1 MIIGVVLILL
11 YPGIS
16 CIGIGSDS
24 NDKPPNVIV
33 ILADDQRADY
43 LGCAGHPIV
52 KTPNIDALAQRGMY
66 FRNAFATSAA
76 CTPSRTSILTG
87 QYERKHGVTFGSNS
101 ELTEEA
107 FANTY
112 PMLLKKAG
120 YYTGYVGKNHTPI
133 GKSEQGTGY
142 KSGIMEKAFDYWYGN
157 HRHALFY
164 PKERHQIYYGAKS
177 DTQVEIF
184 EEGALNFLRENP
196 EFAAANNFLSSRP
209 DDKPF
214 CLLINF
220 NLPHGAG
227 TNSMKLKPTD
237 PELYRTAYRDQID
250 EMPQPKTYISK
261 KDKTPKIPLH
271 VYNGEFING
280 YNYVNNTE
288 TLRERQVRTCQTVTG
303 IDNLVGGVVEK
314 LRTLGID
321 KNTIIIYTSDHGL
334 LHGEHG
340 LGGKVLLYEES
351 IRVPMIIY
359 DPRAP
364 KSEAGKQEDQ
374 LVLNI
379 DIAPTILDLTG
390 QPILKSM
397 QGKSLKPLI
406 YSQNPV
412 WRNDIFCE
420 NMMMIQ
426 NYPRMESVRNENW
439 KYIRYYSK
447 ENDQQHILS
456 LIAPFMGEEPIY
468 EELFNIKYDPNE
480 MQNLAENPE
489 SQYILKEL
497 RQRCNTL
504 LKEAKGNNSLPN
516 TYVEEFKDSAF
527 RRKVID
533 TYSELDFINNNR

>member
-1 MIIGVVLILL
+1 MKNKCLYLVLFAFSILV
-11 YPGIS
+11 IS
-16 CIGIGSDS
+16 CKMESET
-24 NDKPPNVIV
+24 PPNVIV

-52 KTPNIDALAQRGMY
+52 KTPNIDALAKRGIQ
-66 FRNAFATSAA
+66 FTNAFATSAA

-101 ELTEEA
+101 ELAVEA
-107 FANTY
+107 FAKTY

-142 KSGIMEKAFDYWYGN
+142 KSGVMEKAFDYWYGN
-157 HRHALFY
+157 HRHTLFY
-164 PKERHQIYYGAKS
+164 PKDLHQIYHDAKS

-184 EEGALNFLRENP
+184 EEGALNFLEENP
-196 EFAAANNFLSSRP
+196 EFAAANDFLSSRP
-209 DDKPF
+209 NDKPF

-220 NLPHGAG
+220 NVPHGAG

-237 PELYRTAYRDQID
+237 SELYRTAYRDQID
-250 EMPQPKTYISK
+250 EMPLPTSYIAKS
-261 KDKTPKIPLH
+261 DKTPKLPLH
-271 VYNGEFING
+271 VYNGEFIKG
-280 YNYVNNTE
+280 YNYVNNPE

-314 LRTLGID
+314 LRELGID
-321 KNTIIIYTSDHGL
+321 KNTIIIYSSDHGL
-334 LHGEHG
+334 QHGEHG

-351 IRVPMIIY
+351 IRVPMIVY

-374 LVLNI
+374 MVLNI
-379 DIAPTILDLTG
+379 DIAPTILELTG
-390 QPILKSM
+390 QPILNSM

-406 YSQNPV
+406 YNQNPV
-412 WRNDIFCE
+412 WRKDIFCE

-426 NYPRMESVRNENW
+426 NYPRMESVRNKDW

-447 ENDQQHILS
+447 EKDQHHIFS
-456 LIAPFMGEEPIY
+456 LIAPFMGEKPIY
-468 EELFNIKYDPNE
+468 EELFNLKDDPNE
-480 MQNLAENPE
+480 VQNLAGNTE
-489 SQYILKEL
+489 SQDILDEL

-504 LKEAKGNNSLPN
+504 LNEAKADNSLPN
-516 TYVEEFKDSAF
+516 TYIEEFKDSAF
-527 RRKVID
+527 HQRAIETFKQLNIKM
-533 TYSELDFINNNR
+533 E